1 MKVMFQ
7 NKNKCFSENQCLIP
21 SRICV
26 NNFLLI
32 RKKIMFQTL
41 NVIYYDNWVD
51 NDAEIF
57 HYSINIKSN
66 KYLKNFA
73 PN

>member
-1 MKVMFQ
+1 
-7 NKNKCFSENQCLIP
+7 
-21 SRICV
+21 
-26 NNFLLI
+26 
-32 RKKIMFQTL
+32 MFQTL

-73 PN
+73 PT